1 MGLEEAED
9 AQAAVVCVMAAP
21 FMMSVQCVFCEQAAP
36 SVACDMHTSRADIIP
51 LRSTGSCMSTLNVRY
66 APTCSSSTFA
76 ALSSFLL
83 LSTKG
88 AKGCLVL
95 VTQLSFA
102 IVFCAN
108 SRSKMKQHHCW
119 YLSVALFLGFN
130 VAPLVYGFSP
140 LQIGSPPSRYIS
152 TDRYAAEFLGTAT
165 RFSETNG
172 DDSVEE
178 VLDSTHDME
187 TNSVIHPSFSSSEPI
202 DGIQQTKQTNQ
213 KDKDLLLEDERTLY
227 QILEVSPLA
236 TRDEIKKRYV
246 KLARETH
253 PDATVGLSPEERSE
267 KEVLF
272 TEVAAAWGILS
283 DKRERQRYDRSLK
296 AKEFTRNVERVA
308 GDYVDTGAKTVS
320 RVLES
325 LFQATSGTEATSFDD
340 AVQQVRETREV
351 MRAENEEKELRRRAK
366 TSAQNVNVVSAIAS
380 AINQGRKFTRAI
392 DRYELL
398 KKSRELE
405 QISMEEIER
414 SMAIK
419 GELANVMNKRLSL
432 SLRTP
437 NSALTSSEALKLLD
451 GLNTIDS
458 VTLLESIRRK
468 HPLINHI
475 NCLEEIENE
484 YADKLGDQTEAQQQ
498 LTEMKEALWKADLK
512 AQEAVE
518 AEKAA
523 RRALEEAQRQVI
535 TTRKELMDWNRD
547 YADAECQHRR
557 TTQEMEKISLAL
569 ERKQERVRTALRR
582 KEEEVLDVPVTSNN
596 ESLDAQGLGLSDLER
611 LRKEEGYLRAESN
624 RLDDRAKRLRSRAR
638 KLKRRCEELK
648 AEEERSSLGN

>member
-1 MGLEEAED
+1 MKK
-9 AQAAVVCVMAAP
+9 
-21 FMMSVQCVFCEQAAP
+21 
-36 SVACDMHTSRADIIP
+36 
-51 LRSTGSCMSTLNVRY
+51 STL
-66 APTCSSSTFA
+66 
-76 ALSSFLL
+76 LSFLEIC
-83 LSTKG
+83 G
-88 AKGCLVL
+88 P
-95 VTQLSFA
+95 Q
-102 IVFCAN
+102 
-108 SRSKMKQHHCW
+108 MKQRSW
-119 YLSVALFLGFN
+119 YLSVALFLVFN
-130 VAPLVYGFSP
+130 VAPSVLVNGFSP
-140 LQIGSPPSRYIS
+140 LPIGSPPSGYIS
-152 TDRYAAEFLGTAT
+152 TGRHAVDVWGRGS
-165 RFSETNG
+165 SETDG
-172 DDSVEE
+172 DDLVEV
-178 VLDSTHDME
+178 VLDSIHDME
-187 TNSVIHPSFSSSEPI
+187 TNSVVDPSFSSSEPVN
-202 DGIQQTKQTNQ
+202 GTHEMRQ
-213 KDKDLLLEDERTLY
+213 KDKDMLLEDERTLY

-236 TRDEIKKRYV
+236 TRDEIKRRYV
-246 KLARETH
+246 ELARETH
-253 PDATVGLSPEERSE
+253 PDATVGLSPKERSE
-267 KEVLF
+267 KEILF
-272 TEVAAAWGILS
+272 TEVAAAWRILS

-308 GDYVDTGAKTVS
+308 GNYVETGAKTVS

-325 LFQATSGTEATSFDD
+325 LFQSTSGPEVPSFDD

-351 MRAENEEKELRRRAK
+351 MRAENEVKELRRAK
-366 TSAQNVNVVSAIAS
+366 ASAKNVDVVGAIAS
-380 AINQGRKFTRAI
+380 AINRGRKFTRAM

-458 VTLLESIRRK
+458 VSLLESIRRK

-484 YADKLGDQTEAQQQ
+484 YADKLGEQTEAQRR

-512 AQEAVE
+512 AQEAVR
-518 AEKAA
+518 AEEAA

-535 TTRKELMDWNRD
+535 ATRKELMDWNRN
-547 YADAECQHRR
+547 YADAECQHRK
-557 TTQEMEKISLAL
+557 TTQEMEKVSLAL

-582 KEEEVLDVPVTSNN
+582 KEEEVLDVFVTSNN
-596 ESLDAQGLGLSDLER
+596 ETLDAQGLGLSDLER

-624 RLDDRAKRLRSRAR
+624 RLDDRAKRLRSTAR

-648 AEEERSSLGN
+648 AAEERSSLGN